1 MGGIDMRI
9 LHKCDKNTMTWTVRQ
24 LNNNYKT
31 GEITYENA
39 VQRGYEWKNDR
50 QSELILSVILNKPI
64 PQIFV
69 TRNDGEEY
77 SAMDGKQRC
86 LTLIK
91 FLNDEFALSDISTV
105 EVEED
110 NGDVV
115 EKDLNGLYYSELDEV
130 FQNAI
135 QDASLEFVIINNAT
149 EDEQC
154 DYFFLLNNG
163 KPLSAMTKTRVKAA
177 SRDVITRLGD
187 HELFK
192 NALTAK
198 AFERY
203 TNEDIVVKS
212 WTILHQEEPSL
223 ETAKIRKMTETVEI
237 PADDEKELKEC
248 FNRIMSAHQLI
259 DDKKVAKRIL
269 TRTHMISIMRI
280 AKESIVDGISEKD
293 FTKWAEMFFSGKRSA
308 TISSVYNSAAGSGS
322 ARKDAVMKRLNELD
336 KSYHSYFKNINA
348 SVA

>member
-1 MGGIDMRI
+1 MRI

-24 LNNNYKT
+24 LINNYKT
-31 GEITYENA
+31 GEITFENA

-163 KPLSAMTKTRVKAA
+163 KPLSAMTKTRVKAT
-177 SRDVITRLGD
+177 SRNVITRLGD

-192 NALTAK
+192 NALTSK

-212 WTILHQEEPSL
+212 WIVLHNEEPSL
-223 ETAKIRKMTETVEI
+223 ETAKIRKMMETIEI
-237 PADDEKELKEC
+237 SSDDEKELNKC
-248 FNRIMSAHQLI
+248 FDRILSVHKLI

-269 TRTHMISIMRI
+269 TRTHMISIMRVVR
-280 AKESIVDGISEKD
+280 ESIIDDISED
-293 FTKWAEMFFSGKRSA
+293 DLMRWATVFFSGKRSA

-322 ARKDAVMKRLNELD
+322 ARKDAVMKRLTELD
-336 KSYHSYFKNINA
+336 KNYHSYFKDINTD
-348 SVA
+348 VA

>member
-1 MGGIDMRI
+1 MRI

-24 LNNNYKT
+24 LINNYKT
-31 GEITYENA
+31 GEITFENA

-163 KPLSAMTKTRVKAA
+163 KPLSAMTKTRVKAV
-177 SRDVITRLGD
+177 SKNVITRLGN

-203 TNEDIVVKS
+203 TNEEIVAKS
-212 WTILHQEEPSL
+212 WAILYQEEPSL
-223 ETAKIRKMTETVEI
+223 ETAKIRKLMETVEI
-237 PADDEKELKEC
+237 SSEEEKELREC
-248 FNRIMSAHQLI
+248 YDRIWAVHQLI
-259 DDKKVAKRIL
+259 DDHKVAKRIL
-269 TRTHMISIMRI
+269 ARTHMISVMRVI
-280 AKESIVDGISEKD
+280 KESISDGTSEKD
-293 FTKWAEMFFSGKRSA
+293 FAKWAETFFSGKRSP
-308 TISSVYNSAAGSGS
+308 TMSSIYNSAAGRGP
-322 ARKDAVMKRLNELD
+322 AHKHAVMKRLNELD